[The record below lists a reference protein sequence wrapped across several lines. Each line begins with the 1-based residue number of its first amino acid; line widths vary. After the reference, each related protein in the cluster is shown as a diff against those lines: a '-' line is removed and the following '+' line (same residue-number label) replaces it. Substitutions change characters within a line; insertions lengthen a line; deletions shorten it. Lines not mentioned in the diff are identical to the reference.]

1 VHAGAR
7 VLLVGRIDDLGAIDG
22 IPVEEI
28 EPDAFATEREGVV
41 AILDRRAFE
50 STGAMVAAR
59 AVFPGRVLFV
69 GDAASL
75 AELTAG
81 MRPDDDLALAS
92 EPTTVLAHRL
102 KRLMGPRD
110 GLSGLAPRTTWEQ
123 ELERCAA
130 HASVAQP
137 VSIAI
142 FDVDRF
148 KAIND
153 HHGHA
158 AGDRILAALAERLVL
173 SAPGARV
180 VARLGGELFG
190 VLSHASEADATATA
204 ERALSAVRE
213 APIDGIEVRW
223 SAGVATTDEPVAP
236 RELWRE
242 ADEALYT
249 AKARG
254 RDRAVHAS
262 ATRRESAREGTDA
275 HLESFEDFTRVIA
288 ERVAEVIARRGRR
301 IFAELR
307 EQADMDA
314 LTDLYSRRYLD
325 RRLPFEVDQAE
336 GAQVPLTVALLDID
350 HFGLVNKEHGW
361 PTGDRVLAAVADAAR
376 GAVRSSDWVARYGGE
391 ELCVVLADTDLERAR
406 SVLERIRG
414 AIGALSIPSAD
425 GVAITVT
432 VSLGAVERLPGES
445 VEAMVERV
453 SDRLLEAKAAG
464 RNCVRT

>member
-1 VHAGAR
+1 M
-7 VLLVGRIDDLGAIDG
+7 GRLDDLGALEG
-22 IPVEEI
+22 FPVHPMSPET
-28 EPDAFATEREGVV
+28 FVGEREGEV
-41 AILDRRAFE
+41 AILDRRAFD
-50 STGAMVAAR
+50 STGAMMAAR
-59 AVFPGRVLFV
+59 AGFPGRVLFV
-69 GDAASL
+69 ADATSL
-75 AELTAG
+75 AELTTA
-81 MRPDDDLALAS
+81 MRADDDLALVS
-92 EPTTVLAHRL
+92 EPAAVLTHRL
-102 KRLMGPRD
+102 KKLLGPRD
-110 GLSGLAPRTTWEQ
+110 GLTGLALRTTWEQ

-130 HASVAQP
+130 QASVTQP

-153 HHGHA
+153 VHGHLS
-158 AGDRILAALAERLVL
+158 GDRVLGGLAERLIL

-190 VLSHASEADATATA
+190 ILSMATEADATATA

-213 APIDGIEVRW
+213 APIEGIEVRW
-223 SAGVATTDEPVAP
+223 SAGIATTHEPIAP
-236 RELWRE
+236 RDLWRE

-262 ATRRESAREGTDA
+262 ATLRASEREGTDA

-314 LTDLYSRRYLD
+314 LTDLFSRRYLD

-336 GAQVPLTVALLDID
+336 GAQLPLTIALLDID

-391 ELCVVLADTDLERAR
+391 ELCVVLADTHLESAR

-414 AIGALSIPSAD
+414 AIGALRVPSTEGISIA
-425 GVAITVT
+425 VT
-432 VSLGAVERLPGES
+432 VSIGAVERLPGES
-445 VEAMVERV
+445 ATAIMERV
-453 SDRLLEAKAAG
+453 SDRLLEAKDAG
-464 RNCVRT
+464 RDRLSM